1 MTMPLS
7 AAERRRTMPR
17 PNPVISQPAP
27 LPTAT
32 SNAITTLPAELDMTI
47 YAGDTLTIQFKFTD
61 PASNPVDM
69 TGTWTASI
77 RANPADPDP
86 PIAAFT
92 VDASAAATGTITISL
107 PSTVSAVL
115 PVAVPLVWD
124 LEQTISS
131 GPVRTT
137 HRGTITVTEDV
148 TRP

>member
-7 AAERRRTMPR
+7 AAERRRSLPR
-17 PNPVISQPAP
+17 PNPVIAQPAP
-27 LPTAT
+27 AAT
-32 SNAITTLPAELDMTI
+32 SNLISTLPAELDMTI

-61 PASNPVDM
+61 NASNPVDM

-86 PIAAFT
+86 PIATFT

-107 PSTVSAVL
+107 PSATSAVL

-124 LEQTISS
+124 LEQTITS

-137 HRGTITVTEDV
+137 HRGSITVTEDV

>member
-7 AAERRRTMPR
+7 AAERRRSLPR
-17 PNPVISQPAP
+17 PNPVIAQPAP
-27 LPTAT
+27 AAT
-32 SNAITTLPAELDMTI
+32 SSLISTLPAELDMTI

-61 PASNPVDM
+61 NASNPVNM

-77 RANPADPDP
+77 RANSGDPDP
-86 PIAAFT
+86 PIASFT
-92 VDASAAATGTITISL
+92 VDSSQAATGIITVTL
-107 PSTVSAVL
+107 TSATSGVL
-115 PVAVPLVWD
+115 PVATPLVWD
-124 LEQTISS
+124 LEQTLSS